1 MGRVAS
7 RLGAALLLA
16 PVMAWAQDAAVLAVA
31 FAPPLL
37 AAPFVAQYARQHW
50 LLRRNGTAAT
60 LRALVVAGIVECL
73 LWVAVGYCAALVV
86 FQEQW
91 LALVAAM
98 VGTAAI
104 ALVMRTLGA
113 PHRSWGFT
121 LAMLAVFPAVFA
133 VGVLIALVV
142 GFSLA

>member
-1 MGRVAS
+1 VGRLAACF
-7 RLGAALLLA
+7 GAGLLLA
-16 PVMAWAQDAAVLAVA
+16 PAMAWAQDATVLAVA
-31 FAPPLL
+31 FGPPLL
-37 AAPFVAQYARQHW
+37 AAPIVAQYVRKHW
-50 LLRRNGTAAT
+50 LLPSNGTAAT
-60 LRALVVAGIVECL
+60 LRVLVVGGIVECL
-73 LWVAVGYCAALVV
+73 LWVAVGYCVALVV

-98 VGTAAI
+98 AGIAAI

-121 LAMLAVFPAVFA
+121 LAMLCVFPAVFA
-133 VGVLIALVV
+133 VGVLIAVVV